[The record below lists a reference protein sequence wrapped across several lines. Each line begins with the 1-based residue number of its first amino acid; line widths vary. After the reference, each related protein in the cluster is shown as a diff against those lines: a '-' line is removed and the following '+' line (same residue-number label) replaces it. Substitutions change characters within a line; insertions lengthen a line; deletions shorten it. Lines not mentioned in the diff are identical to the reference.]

1 MGGITLL
8 LLIIIL
14 IAILITFTVKAV
26 VFFER
31 FNTESYYLKMEMKRA
46 EKDEYDY
53 WLKVLRCHY
62 LRLIPFVTPKN
73 VEYLY
78 FRIYHK
84 PKHNSEK
91 IKTDGLYNL
100 LMPSIIGIVIC
111 SVCLCG
117 VSWAWFTSTQS
128 SNIGTVTFATYTA
141 EVTAKKVVE
150 NGEKTNEDI
159 TVKLL
164 NDGTSEIKIEAD
176 CKYEITVFVKG
187 TAKTGY
193 CKIGFS
199 NPEFEKTTYYTSPI
213 IPNNT
218 LTFYFVSDKNCDLL
232 ITPEWGTC
240 SYTTTIPNGTTINF
254 NTEKS

>member
-8 LLIIIL
+8 LLIIVL
-14 IAILITFTVKAV
+14 IAILIAFTVKAV
-26 VFFER
+26 MFFER

-46 EKDEYDY
+46 EKDECAY
-53 WLKVLRCHY
+53 WLKELRCHY
-62 LRLIPFVTPKN
+62 LCLIPFVTPKN

-91 IKTDGLYNL
+91 PKIDGLYNL
-100 LMPSIIGIVIC
+100 LMPSILGIVIC

-128 SNIGTVTFATYTA
+128 SNIGTISAATYIA

-150 NGEKTNEDI
+150 NSTETYEKIN
-159 TVKLL
+159 VSLL

-176 CKYEITVFVKG
+176 CKYEITIVAEG
-187 TAKTGY
+187 NAKTGY
-193 CKIGFS
+193 CKIEFN
-199 NPEFEKTTYYTSPI
+199 NPEFAKTAYYTSPI
-213 IPNNT
+213 MPNNS
-218 LTFYFVSDKNCDLL
+218 LTFYFVSDKNGDLL
-232 ITPEWGTC
+232 ITPGWGTC
-240 SYTTTIPNGTTINF
+240 SYKTTVSNSTTVNF